1 MLHPAQKIASFFV
14 AKKLIPAQD
23 YEWAVY
29 GLQRRLL
36 AAVFYP
42 ILFLIGLLVSDV
54 YSTVLFFVVFTS
66 LRHRVGGHHAGSA
79 IRCLI
84 NSSLIVLCGLFLYPQ
99 ITAGWPVVGHS
110 LVGMIAC
117 LVIGLAGPCNDPH
130 IAMTPAEPYAEN
142 SNPPTLQDTLQEILD
157 NPTYS
162 NAYKEAAKK
171 KCDYLMS
178 VRDSGPS
185 ALTRASNSMTIYVP
199 HTRQPNGVSCGPST
213 VRQTLAHYGLVKN
226 LSTIMSEMSDASKPA
241 TYCYSPTNGIFEISK
256 MFYYINTSLYGE
268 GGDPTGVVYM
278 ALWKNGAYTSS
289 QQMLNMMA
297 SVISNNNPPILHTGA
312 IQGTKRTSYNDTS
325 KWPINISSGH
335 FMSVSGYN
343 LSNATI
349 QVTDPDVT
357 NQQSSSSYSSGK
369 YYINSS
375 VVYSTCDY
383 FAA

>member
-79 IRCLI
+79 
-84 NSSLIVLCGLFLYPQ
+84 
-99 ITAGWPVVGHS
+99 
-110 LVGMIAC
+110 M
-117 LVIGLAGPCNDPH
+117 
-130 IAMTPAEPYAEN
+130 
-142 SNPPTLQDTLQEILD
+142 
-157 NPTYS
+157 
-162 NAYKEAAKK
+162 
-171 KCDYLMS
+171 
-178 VRDSGPS
+178 
-185 ALTRASNSMTIYVP
+185 
-199 HTRQPNGVSCGPST
+199 
-213 VRQTLAHYGLVKN
+213 
-226 LSTIMSEMSDASKPA
+226 
-241 TYCYSPTNGIFEISK
+241 
-256 MFYYINTSLYGE
+256 
-268 GGDPTGVVYM
+268 
-278 ALWKNGAYTSS
+278 
-289 QQMLNMMA
+289 
-297 SVISNNNPPILHTGA
+297 
-312 IQGTKRTSYNDTS
+312 RTSYNDTS

>member
-130 IAMTPAEPYAEN
+130 IAMTPAE
-142 SNPPTLQDTLQEILD
+142 LD
-157 NPTYS
+157 RNRKRMMWELLVL
-162 NAYKEAAKK
+162 AVAG
-171 KCDYLMS
+171 
-178 VRDSGPS
+178 R
-185 ALTRASNSMTIYVP
+185 
-199 HTRQPNGVSCGPST
+199 CGS
-213 VRQTLAHYGLVKN
+213 
-226 LSTIMSEMSDASKPA
+226 
-241 TYCYSPTNGIFEISK
+241 
-256 MFYYINTSLYGE
+256 
-268 GGDPTGVVYM
+268 
-278 ALWKNGAYTSS
+278 
-289 QQMLNMMA
+289 
-297 SVISNNNPPILHTGA
+297 
-312 IQGTKRTSYNDTS
+312 RT
-325 KWPINISSGH
+325 
-335 FMSVSGYN
+335 
-343 LSNATI
+343 AR
-349 QVTDPDVT
+349 
-357 NQQSSSSYSSGK
+357 
-369 YYINSS
+369 
-375 VVYSTCDY
+375 
-383 FAA
+383 

>member
-66 LRHRVGGHHAGSA
+66 LRHRVGGHHAGAA

-130 IAMTPAEPYAEN
+130 IAMTPAE
-142 SNPPTLQDTLQEILD
+142 LD
-157 NPTYS
+157 RNRKRMMWELLVLAVAFSVLPLLPWGVWLSKT
-162 NAYKEAAKK
+162 AAAA
-171 KCDYLMS
+171 
-178 VRDSGPS
+178 V
-185 ALTRASNSMTIYVP
+185 
-199 HTRQPNGVSCGPST
+199 
-213 VRQTLAHYGLVKN
+213 TLA
-226 LSTIMSEMSDASKPA
+226 ASMLIAGKIQ
-241 TYCYSPTNGIFEISK
+241 NGGFTHEQ
-256 MFYYINTSLYGE
+256 E
-268 GGDPTGVVYM
+268 
-278 ALWKNGAYTSS
+278 
-289 QQMLNMMA
+289 
-297 SVISNNNPPILHTGA
+297 
-312 IQGTKRTSYNDTS
+312 
-325 KWPINISSGH
+325 
-335 FMSVSGYN
+335 
-343 LSNATI
+343 
-349 QVTDPDVT
+349 
-357 NQQSSSSYSSGK
+357 
-369 YYINSS
+369 
-375 VVYSTCDY
+375 
-383 FAA
+383 

>member
-117 LVIGLAGPCNDPH
+117 LVIGLAGPCNDPPH
-130 IAMTPAEPYAEN
+130 CHDASRTR
-142 SNPPTLQDTLQEILD
+142 SK
-157 NPTYS
+157 S
-162 NAYKEAAKK
+162 EADDVGAARIG
-171 KCDYLMS
+171 S
-178 VRDSGPS
+178 SFQ
-185 ALTRASNSMTIYVP
+185 RASTPPLGS
-199 HTRQPNGVSCGPST
+199 
-213 VRQTLAHYGLVKN
+213 LA
-226 LSTIMSEMSDASKPA
+226 
-241 TYCYSPTNGIFEISK
+241 
-256 MFYYINTSLYGE
+256 
-268 GGDPTGVVYM
+268 
-278 ALWKNGAYTSS
+278 
-289 QQMLNMMA
+289 
-297 SVISNNNPPILHTGA
+297 
-312 IQGTKRTSYNDTS
+312 
-325 KWPINISSGH
+325 
-335 FMSVSGYN
+335 
-343 LSNATI
+343 
-349 QVTDPDVT
+349 
-357 NQQSSSSYSSGK
+357 
-369 YYINSS
+369 
-375 VVYSTCDY
+375 
-383 FAA
+383 